1 MAKLGDL
8 IGLFRVPADK
18 PDLAESQL
26 RAFAKQ
32 IPLLYLILLANTLFV
47 SATHYAVAPVTLT
60 VALPS
65 GFALICAVRLIGWW
79 RMRHVTCDH
88 LQAVQRLR
96 STVRLVGI
104 FSIAFVAWGF
114 AMYPYGEAFHKAHVV
129 FYMSITTVACVF
141 CLMHVRAAALAL
153 ILVAIGPTTA
163 FFATRGEPV
172 LAAIAGN
179 NLLVAFAMMFI
190 LFTHYRDFAQMISQ
204 QGELRRRQQETQQLS
219 DENFRLAN
227 RDSLT
232 GMPNRRSFFAA
243 IRQRLAEQSNT
254 AFAVGLI
261 DLDGFKAVNDLYGHA
276 AGDELLVEAAR
287 RMESLQS
294 SEVSFARLGGDEF
307 GVILTGCTSSERMLA
322 MGHELCSLLRLPY
335 VLTGLTVEI
344 SASAGVAVFPEAG
357 STSELLV
364 EHADY
369 ALYQAKQQRSGTAII
384 FSGNHA
390 HDIRRLNL
398 IDQTLRNADLEAEL
412 RLDYQP
418 IFEPATG
425 RIVAFEA
432 LARWSNPMLGNVPP
446 SLFIKAAE
454 RSDLINRLTIALYR
468 RALFEAASWPD
479 EIGLSFN
486 LSARTIASPATVL
499 ALTAATVNGG
509 VKASRIDFE
518 VTETAVMADF
528 DQAVQTLTALRA
540 TGARIALDDFG
551 SGYSSLGYVH
561 RLPLDK
567 IKIDS
572 GFIADTETNETVRN
586 IVKTIVDL
594 SRNLGLACVA
604 EGIETARQ
612 AEIVRDLGCGLVQ
625 GYYFGH
631 PGRPENFLARS
642 TAAEP
647 WLPALTG

>member
-18 PDLAESQL
+18 PDLTESQL
-26 RAFAKQ
+26 RAFSKQ

-47 SATHYAVAPVTLT
+47 SATHYAVAPAWLT
-60 VALPS
+60 VAMPS
-65 GFALICAVRLIGWW
+65 GFALICAVRLISWW
-79 RMRHVTCDH
+79 RMRRMTCDH

-104 FSIAFVAWGF
+104 FGIAFVTWGF
-114 AMYPYGEAFHKAHVV
+114 AMYPYGDAFHKAHVV

-153 ILVAIGPTTA
+153 ILVAIAPTTA

-204 QGELRRRQQETQQLS
+204 QGELRRRQQETQKLS

-243 IRQRLAEQSNT
+243 ITQRLAAQSDKS
-254 AFAVGLI
+254 FAVGLI

-287 RMESLQS
+287 RMESLRS
-294 SEVSFARLGGDEF
+294 PEVSFARLGGDEF

-322 MGHELCSLLRLPY
+322 LGHELCSLLRLPY

-344 SASAGVAVFPEAG
+344 SASAGLAVFPEAG

-369 ALYQAKQQRSGTAII
+369 ALYQAKQQRSGTATI

-412 RLDYQP
+412 SLDYQP

-425 RIVAFEA
+425 RISAFEA
-432 LARWSNPMLGNVPP
+432 LARWSNPGLGNVPP
-446 SLFIKAAE
+446 ILFIKAAE
-454 RSDLINRLTIALYR
+454 RSDLINRLTLALYR
-468 RALFEAASWPD
+468 RALSDAATWPD
-479 EIGLSFN
+479 DVGLSFN

-528 DQAVQTLTALRA
+528 DQAVQTLTTLRS
-540 TGARIALDDFG
+540 TGAHIALDDFG

-572 GFIADTETNETVRN
+572 GFIADIESNETVRN

-594 SRNLGLACVA
+594 SRNLGLGCVA

-625 GYYFGH
+625 GYYFGR
-631 PGRPENFLARS
+631 PGRPDSFLERS

-647 WLPALTG
+647 WRPALAG